1 MVKNWGVWGSGKRPL
16 LGNAGTPFQR
26 FPCPPNCPCGT
37 GTVLCRDNWTVV
49 VMMVL
54 PTWYCGVTLSQK
66 GTRVMFTRQWWTPC
80 PAVAEQ
86 NKAI

>member
-1 MVKNWGVWGSGKRPL
+1 
-16 LGNAGTPFQR
+16 
-26 FPCPPNCPCGT
+26 
-37 GTVLCRDNWTVV
+37 
-49 VMMVL
+49 MVL
-54 PTWYCGVTLSQK
+54 PTWYSGITLSQK